1 MKTLTD
7 LNRLPISMKK
17 SLVKEVLPSYFV
29 SEYPNLITFLDA
41 YYDFLD
47 SDENF
52 GDLIQD
58 LHTIRDVEANTLLQ
72 LDLVFKEIALGIS
85 HTQFTTPREV
95 LRNFAKFFRVK
106 GTEYSAE
113 GFFRAFFGEDVTV
126 EYPKQNL
133 FIVGESEI
141 GMDSLKVLQDGALYQ
156 VLSVLVKVPLSIATW
171 GNLYKKFVHPGGFY
185 LGAEVLIQTTQST
198 SLLGPSV
205 FLDSDL
211 YSDSGEIT
219 ISGIATLTGDIE
231 TDQDLSLIQTMGN
244 TSYLL
249 DSDGNYQWNRP
260 GGLLET
266 DSSYTDRNADSA
278 GLIFTV
284 RLEPNM
290 QIRNKQTLLVS
301 ELDSDYT
308 SIYDLMRNTY
318 EYYAES

>member
-17 SLVKEVLPSYFV
+17 SMVKEVLPSYFV

-41 YYDFLD
+41 YYDYLD

-52 GDLIQD
+52 GDLIGD
-58 LHTIRDVEANTLLQ
+58 LNTIRDVEANTLSQ
-72 LDLVFKEIALGIS
+72 LDLVFKEVALGIS

-113 GFFRAFFGEDVTV
+113 GFFRAFFGEDVTI

-141 GMDSLKVLQDGALYQ
+141 GVDSLRFLQDGALYQ
-156 VLSVLVKVPLSIATW
+156 VLSVLVKVPLSISTW
-171 GNLYKKFVHPGGFY
+171 QNLYKKFVHPGGFY
-185 LGAEVLIQTTQST
+185 LGAEVLIQTSQST
-198 SLLGPSV
+198 SLLGPTV
-205 FLDSDL
+205 ILDSDL

-219 ISGIATLTGDIE
+219 IAGVGSIAGSVSSA
-231 TDQDLSLIQTMGN
+231 QDLSLIQTMGD
-244 TSYLL
+244 TSYVL
-249 DSDGNYQWNRP
+249 DGGGNLQYNRP
-260 GGLLET
+260 GGLVEAAG
-266 DSSYTDRNADSA
+266 SYTDRNADSA

-290 QIRNKQTLLVS
+290 QIRDKQTPTIAQ
-301 ELDSDYT
+301 LDSDFT
-308 SIYDLMRNTY
+308 SIYDLMQNTY